1 MNLFAT
7 RCRDFVWIC
16 CLILFITAAGQC
28 PTAAGAAEN
37 RTDIPPERFVSI
49 DFNEVDINVFI
60 KFISE
65 LTGTN
70 FVVDDRVKGKV
81 TILSPAKISVEEAY
95 KVFESVL
102 EVHGFTTVKSG
113 KIIKVVPAPDA
124 RSKNVET
131 LLRNESG
138 TPEDKIVT
146 QLIPLRYADS
156 EEIRKLFAP
165 LVSKNSVILAYPP
178 TNILI
183 VTDVYSNIL
192 RLIHILTAID
202 VTGIGQELSL
212 IPIEHA
218 NAANLV
224 KLLEAVFKKSKA
236 PKKGDPE
243 EAIRFVSD
251 DRTNTIVVLASEDE
265 TTRIKALIAMIDQE
279 VPRGDDGI
287 RVYYLENAVAE
298 DLAKVLQ
305 SLSGKPAP
313 AAQGKEEV
321 PVVSDKVK
329 ITADKATNSLIISA
343 GKDDYKVLEEIIA
356 KLDIPRAMV
365 YIEALIMEVNVD
377 KNFTLGTEWTVGEG
391 ATINDRT
398 AVIGGSF
405 QSDEIGGSADN
416 NAIPFAGTG
425 FSLGVFSESVNIGG
439 FSFPNI
445 QAIVQAYK
453 KDKDVNI
460 LSTPQILTTDNQEAK
475 ITVGKNV
482 PFQTRTSTTDNDT
495 YNSFEYRDVGKTLK
509 ITPQIN
515 KDRMVRLNLAME
527 VTDLEST
534 TEFRPTTLKRTVET
548 TVIVEDAN
556 TVVIGGLIDD
566 SNTVTE
572 QKIPVLG
579 DIPILKWL
587 FRTENTSST
596 KTNLFV
602 FLTPHVVKNSVEAKT
617 IYSKKREQISKIKE
631 GHIKM
636 YNQKWDESA
645 LPGPMLRM
653 TE

>member
-1 MNLFAT
+1 MNSFA
-7 RCRDFVWIC
+7 RQLHHIVIRL
-16 CLILFITAAGQC
+16 CLIGVIVVGQWSTSVATEAGKSVQ
-28 PTAAGAAEN
+28 PS
-37 RTDIPPERFVSI
+37 ERFVSI
-49 DFNEVDINVFI
+49 DFNDVDINVFI

-65 LTGTN
+65 LTGKN

-81 TILSPAKISVEEAY
+81 TILSPAKISVTEAY

-102 EVHGFTTVKSG
+102 EVHGYTTVKSG
-113 KIIKVVPAPDA
+113 RIIKVVPSPDA
-124 RSKNVET
+124 RSKNVDT
-131 LLRNESG
+131 LLKREMG
-138 TPEDKIVT
+138 TPEDKVVT
-146 QLIPLRYADS
+146 QLIPLKFADAN
-156 EEIRKLFAP
+156 EIKKLFSP

-192 RLIHILTAID
+192 RLLHILTAID

-224 KLLEAVFKKSKA
+224 KLLGAVFKKAKTA
-236 PKKGDPE
+236 KKKVDTGQD
-243 EAIRFVSD
+243 IRFVAD

-265 TTRIKALIAMIDQE
+265 TVRIKALIAMIDQE
-279 VPRGDDGI
+279 VPRGEDGI
-287 RVYYLENAVAE
+287 RVYYLEHAVAE

-305 SLSGKPAP
+305 SLSGRQVKATKGKENAP
-313 AAQGKEEV
+313 A
-321 PVVSDKVK
+321 VSEKVK

-343 GKDDYKVLEEIIA
+343 DKDDYKILEEIIA
-356 KLDIPRAMV
+356 KLDIPRSMV

-377 KNFTLGTEWTVGEG
+377 KNFILGTEWTVGQG
-391 ATINDRT
+391 VTVDGKT
-398 AVIGGSF
+398 AVIGSSF
-405 QSDEIGGSADN
+405 ETDVIGGSADT
-416 NAIPFAGTG
+416 NALPLAVSS
-425 FSLGVFSESVNIGG
+425 FSLGIFSETVNIGG

-453 KDKDVNI
+453 RDKDVNI
-460 LSTPQILTTDNQEAK
+460 LSTPQILTTDNEEAK
-475 ITVGKNV
+475 IHVGKNV

-495 YNSFEYRDVGKTLK
+495 FNSFEYRDVGKTLK

-515 KDRMVRLNLAME
+515 EDRKVRLNLSLE
-527 VTDLEST
+527 VTELEST

-548 TVIVEDAN
+548 TVIVDDAN

-579 DIPILKWL
+579 DLPILSWL
-587 FRTENTSST
+587 FKTESNSNT

-602 FLTPHVVKNSVEAKT
+602 FLTPHVVKNKNEAKN
-617 IYSKKREQISKIKE
+617 IYSQKRDQITRLKE
-631 GHIKM
+631 GNIKM
-636 YNQKWDESA
+636 YNSKWEDSV
-645 LPGPMLRM
+645 LPKPQPLIKK
-653 TE
+653 